1 MSLLSYKHYNNYDL
15 WYKHKT
21 IQSTFHPQLHT
32 LPDQN
37 YIQLEDITQS
47 SELRCQD
54 SEQALTCTCKRLV
67 NASLLG
73 KN

>member
-21 IQSTFHPQLHT
+21 IQFTFFPQIHT
-32 LPDQN
+32 PSNQN
-37 YIQLEDITQS
+37 YTLLEDITQS

-54 SEQALTCTCKRLV
+54 FKQALTCTCKWFGESSSSR
-67 NASLLG
+67 
-73 KN
+73 